1 MTIAP
6 YFSEGW
12 NSIARIDIEALKHN
26 LNVLRDKSGGA
37 TIKQMAVVKAN
48 AYGHGLT
55 EVAIAVHEVV
65 DWFGVATVMEG
76 AALRRVGIMKP
87 IMVFGSP
94 YSESV
99 HFYKEYGLTAVVSS
113 LSHFE
118 RLEPGT
124 HYHVKFDTGMGRIG
138 VLQDELEA
146 CLLWID
152 RRSDLILGGLM
163 THFASAEDVD
173 TTIFDMQNALF
184 NELIKRF
191 GPNNLLIHAANS
203 AASLHRANV
212 GYDMI
217 RSGVAMYGFDPTGEY
232 NPILK
237 PALEWIS
244 RLAQVRFLRKGQGIS
259 YSHSFHLPHDGWVG
273 VIPVGYADGL
283 PRRLRN
289 RMYVSINGKRYP
301 QVGNITMD
309 QIMIWLDQDQ
319 LPVDSQVLLMGGTN
333 DFSVYRWA
341 QLMGTIPYEI
351 TTAIGNRVIRVIQ

>member
-1 MTIAP
+1 
-6 YFSEGW
+6 
-12 NSIARIDIEALKHN
+12 
-26 LNVLRDKSGGA
+26 
-37 TIKQMAVVKAN
+37 
-48 AYGHGLT
+48 
-55 EVAIAVHEVV
+55 
-65 DWFGVATVMEG
+65 
-76 AALRRVGIMKP
+76 
-87 IMVFGSP
+87 
-94 YSESV
+94 
-99 HFYKEYGLTAVVSS
+99 
-113 LSHFE
+113 
-118 RLEPGT
+118 
-124 HYHVKFDTGMGRIG
+124 
-138 VLQDELEA
+138 
-146 CLLWID
+146 
-152 RRSDLILGGLM
+152 M

-173 TTIFDMQNALF
+173 TTVFDMQNVLF

-289 RMYVSINGKRYP
+289 RMYVSINGERYP